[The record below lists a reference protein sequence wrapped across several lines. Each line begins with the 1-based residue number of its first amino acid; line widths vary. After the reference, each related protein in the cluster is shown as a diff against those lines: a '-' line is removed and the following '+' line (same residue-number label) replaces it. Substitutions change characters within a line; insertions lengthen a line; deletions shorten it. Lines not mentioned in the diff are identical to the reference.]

1 MLTFPLELMMS
12 ILSADMND
20 VINMADRAIMEEIA
34 KTDDHPVLMINQ
46 NLYTDKA
53 NFPNDELDKK
63 WRAINQKMIK
73 FVDAKI
79 LWSIPV
85 KGQIMHNGNGQPL
98 SEILAYWYPSHQAF
112 LDMKDAPDLEE
123 NFTIRKEI
131 IEYAIIHRCDGRNS
145 PMLPSA

>member
-1 MLTFPLELMMS
+1 MS

-34 KTDDHPVLMINQ
+34 KTDDHPVLMVNQ

-53 NFPNDELDKK
+53 NFPNGELYKK

-73 FVDAKI
+73 FADAKI

-98 SEILAYWYPSHQAF
+98 SEILAYWYPSQQAF

-123 NFTIRKEI
+123 NFAIRKEI

-145 PMLPSA
+145 PMLPLGVD